1 MRVSRVACLWGAV
14 FDCLGGAAHTRH
26 TRGIV
31 EMYDSEA
38 EIAQAKRDC
47 VALAEEVQR
56 LRGEVQRERTGR
68 KKAMAAKKIA
78 GMQNRSSRCQVLTKF
93 LSATF
98 SADEQRDDAVAALAK
113 ANAELKRKN
122 GSGVVGGSLGALRAE
137 GAAEEGV
144 PRSVAAVP
152 EGVPRSSAAG
162 WGGAPKAS
170 SSQRR

>member
-1 MRVSRVACLWGAV
+1 M
-14 FDCLGGAAHTRH
+14 
-26 TRGIV
+26 
-31 EMYDSEA
+31 
-38 EIAQAKRDC
+38 
-47 VALAEEVQR
+47 
-56 LRGEVQRERTGR
+56 
-68 KKAMAAKKIA
+68 
-78 GMQNRSSRCQVLTKF
+78 TKF